1 MNEARLFVEASLSM
15 RKPSFGLLHRF
26 ALLTARVGSLALF
39 LFWGAFFLE
48 HLAWFEDPST
58 WPPPQIWLAQGL
70 HLLFLI
76 GYLLSIVWDVPGSVL
91 IAAGVVSFFGLTGGS
106 NALGF
111 ALISL
116 LPIPFYVIARLNRPT
131 PAAT

>member
-1 MNEARLFVEASLSM
+1 M

-26 ALLTARVGSLALF
+26 ALLIARIGSLALF
-39 LFWGAFFLE
+39 MFWGAFFLE

-58 WPPPQIWLAQGL
+58 FPPATVWLAQGL

-76 GYLLSIVWDVPGSVL
+76 GYLLSLVWEVPGSVM
-91 IAAGVVSFFGLTGGS
+91 IAAGVVLFFGLTGGS
-106 NALGF
+106 NALWF

-116 LPIPFYVIARLNRPT
+116 LPVPFFVVARLNRPV
-131 PAAT
+131 PAVP